1 MEQKKDVQAPNT
13 TCRESMPSANTDTF
27 VTEQSLPVKYDEH
40 SQADTF
46 VSEQNVP
53 VKDDGP
59 SEEGDCVMQNDG

>member
-1 MEQKKDVQAPNT
+1 
-13 TCRESMPSANTDTF
+13 MPSANTDTF